1 MKKIPIGIEN
11 FKEMIDDQY
20 YYIDK
25 TELINDVMNEKLV
38 LYTRP
43 RRFGKTL
50 NMSMLYYFFSHK
62 EKTNVYLFDGLNVS
76 KDKETMLHQNQYPVI
91 FMTLKDMK
99 RTDYHQQIDKFASLI
114 SDITKRNP
122 ELYTSPYIDD
132 DDKNILKMY
141 KNRTCSMND
150 LQDALLKLS
159 HCLYMHYQQKVIIL
173 IDEYDVPLQSAYTN
187 GYYDEMVD
195 FLRNVFSSALKT
207 NDALEKGVL
216 TGCLRISKESIFTGL
231 NNFNVYSIMDEQSST
246 RFGFTQQEVN
256 ELLNEYNFLEQK
268 DEVKEWYDGYRFGS
282 TEIYNPWSVLKYVL
296 KAIQS
301 KPEPESFWANTSSN
315 ELVVNY
321 IKQSDQVLHDEF
333 EILMQGKSIIKDIKP
348 ELTYRD
354 MDNIN
359 NVYSFLLLTGYL
371 KIKRQVNKYTYE
383 LIIPNKEVYEIY
395 HQSFMDYFTEYK
407 ASKKNKFVEALK
419 QEDIVQASTI
429 LVSLMK
435 KSLSFYDNYESFYH
449 GFLLGLL
456 DNYQVESN
464 RELGDGRLDIVI
476 YPEIFQDKAI
486 VIECKH
492 SKNANYL
499 LKDSQEA
506 IKQIHDNHY
515 LEGVLEKGYQDV
527 VGYGISFFKKQC
539 YITKI
544 NIN

>member
-1 MKKIPIGIEN
+1 
-11 FKEMIDDQY
+11 
-20 YYIDK
+20 
-25 TELINDVMNEKLV
+25 
-38 LYTRP
+38 
-43 RRFGKTL
+43 
-50 NMSMLYYFFSHK
+50 
-62 EKTNVYLFDGLNVS
+62 
-76 KDKETMLHQNQYPVI
+76 
-91 FMTLKDMK
+91 
-99 RTDYHQQIDKFASLI
+99 
-114 SDITKRNP
+114 
-122 ELYTSPYIDD
+122 
-132 DDKNILKMY
+132 
-141 KNRTCSMND
+141 MND

-268 DEVKEWYDGYRFGS
+268 DEVKEWYDGYLFGS

-464 RELGDGRLDIVI
+464 REFGDGRLDIVI

-492 SKNANYL
+492 SKNADYL